1 MLKFGGGSRLAATSY
16 CTAVSWLPTIAA
28 DFTKWPGVFL
38 TSRVMRSCESVMR
51 LCSLYSRRNKE
62 LCTLNISLIYSNDT
76 DIINDVK
83 RDMV

>member
-1 MLKFGGGSRLAATSY
+1 MCMDAYNVEIWWCF
-16 CTAVSWLPTIAA
+16 VVVVPTIAA

-38 TSRVMRSCESVMR
+38 TSRVMRSCESTVR
-51 LCSLYSRRNKE
+51 LCSFYNRINKE
-62 LCTLNISLIYSNDT
+62 LCTLDISLIYSSDT